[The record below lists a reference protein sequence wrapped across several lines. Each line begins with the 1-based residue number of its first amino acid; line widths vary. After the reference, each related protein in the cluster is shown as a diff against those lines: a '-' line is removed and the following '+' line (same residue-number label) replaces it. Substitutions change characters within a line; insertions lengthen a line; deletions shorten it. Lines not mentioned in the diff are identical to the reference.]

1 MDEAVRRAVK
11 SGKPVMGICLGM
23 QLLFERSY
31 EYGEHPGLGLLEGEV
46 VGMEGRLPKGLAI
59 PHIGWNA
66 LRINAPAACSNTWR
80 RATASIASTATTRKT
95 APRA

>member
-1 MDEAVRRAVK
+1 
-11 SGKPVMGICLGM
+11 M

-46 VGMEGRLPKGLAI
+46 VGMEGRLPRGLAI

-66 LRINAPAACSNTWR
+66 SE
-80 RATASIASTATTRKT
+80 
-95 APRA
+95 